1 MDSNDRQLGLPFS
14 GGGARPAAPVSAAAA
29 SFGRFSLLV
38 ETIAAF
44 CREHPLEEKI
54 LVAPSRIV
62 GRQISDSVARA
73 LSPGGWVNLQT
84 ETVATLAHAV
94 AGRTLAGEGRSTL
107 SRAQRLAIV
116 EKVCGE
122 VLSESSY
129 FGALRRSPGF
139 HRVLS
144 RTIDELRS
152 AGFSPE
158 EISDRS
164 VENRLKSSDLKKIL
178 GAYEREVGAALADPA
193 GILQRAIAE
202 IRSAGARSQAWVLVP
217 ALSRLSAAE
226 SVFLNDFAGERRV
239 AVAVDDPAIP
249 DPASAQYRFVRAIG
263 EENELR
269 EIFRTAL
276 ADDIPF
282 DQIEVLY
289 ADRSTYLSLAYELT
303 RQYGIPATFVDRID
317 VAYTRPGRAVLGFL
331 EWLMTDFG
339 ERNLR
344 ALILSGSLDVRK
356 LSGSATLGAASAARV
371 LRRAKIGWGRS
382 RYSPCLKA
390 YSASVM
396 SRRKRRGREQD
407 EAAESDLAARA
418 VRDAEGLERLV
429 ERLLAVA
436 PGLSAQGSVT
446 LTELTLACSALVEK
460 YSGTG
465 GEIDGVA
472 RTAIPRVLED
482 LAFLGD
488 RAIPIAEAAERVRE
502 AIAEL
507 FVGGSSVTYPRPGS
521 IHFAGYEDGGYT
533 GRPHTFVIGLD
544 ESRHPGTGLQDPVLL
559 DRERRRLNAGSELR
573 EISLRGEAP
582 QERYR
587 SLLACL
593 ARLRGNVTLSFSCHD
608 LADDREM
615 FPSAA
620 LVDIFRRTTGSAGAD
635 AGALAAAAGPPSGY
649 FGFRGALDASEW
661 WLASLRGG
669 RSTSGERAVRASYPG
684 LEQGRLAREARLGP
698 RFTRWDGLI
707 ESAGTSL
714 DPRDSSEVL
723 SASRLQVLADCP
735 FAYFVKYVLRVE
747 PPEEIERDP
756 WIWLAPI
763 DQGSLLHE
771 IFRDFMAELGGKGR
785 KPASARD
792 RDRMMEIADAAIE
805 RWRRVMPPP
814 DDGAIARHR
823 RDIHR
828 ACETFLKSEER
839 ESAGLTPRFFEVA
852 FGLPDR
858 EADAEMGAEE
868 PVVIPVGGGKS
879 IRVRG
884 SIDRVDLDADGTYA
898 IWDYKTGSSFGYE
911 PREGLKGGRRI
922 QHALYA
928 AALEEML
935 RQAGKGG
942 TVSKAGY
949 IFTGPREDGQREDF
963 GFDRAELSR
972 TLGLLSDRMRA
983 GTFLH
988 TASKE
993 GCAFCRYESIC
1004 GGRATASE
1012 AAERKG
1018 KGA

>member
-1 MDSNDRQLGLPFS
+1 ME
-14 GGGARPAAPVSAAAA
+14 AEPVSATAA
-29 SFGRFSLLV
+29 GGGQFSLLV
-38 ETIAAF
+38 ENIAAF
-44 CREHPLEEKI
+44 CREHSLEEKI
-54 LVAPSRIV
+54 LVVPSRIV

-73 LSPGGWVNLQT
+73 LSPGGWVNLRI
-84 ETVATLAHAV
+84 ETVATLAHSV

-122 VLSESSY
+122 VLTESSY

-139 HRVLS
+139 HRALS

-152 AGFSPE
+152 AGFGPE
-158 EISDRS
+158 EDFGRS
-164 VENRLKSSDLKKIL
+164 VEDQRKSSDLMKIL
-178 GAYEREVGAALADPA
+178 RAYETEVGAALADPA
-193 GILQRAIAE
+193 SVLQHATLEVRSSG
-202 IRSAGARSQAWVLVP
+202 IRSEPWVLVP
-217 ALSRLSAAE
+217 TLSRLSASE
-226 SVFLNDFAGERRV
+226 SEFLNSLAGDRLV
-239 AVAVDDPAIP
+239 AVVADDPASLV
-249 DPASAQYRFVRAIG
+249 PARADCRFVRAVG

-269 EIFRTAL
+269 EIFRKAL
-276 ADDIPF
+276 AEDIPF
-282 DQIEVLY
+282 DKIEILY
-289 ADRSTYLSLAYELT
+289 SDRSTYLSLAYELT

-317 VAYTRPGRAVLGFL
+317 VAYTKPGRAVLGFL
-331 EWLMTDFG
+331 DWLMTDFG
-339 ERNLR
+339 ERELR
-344 ALILSGSLDVRK
+344 SLILSGSLDVRK
-356 LSGSATLGAASAARV
+356 LSGEATLGAASVARV
-371 LRRAKIGWGRS
+371 LRRAKIGWGRA

-390 YSASVM
+390 YSEGIAI
-396 SRRKRRGREQD
+396 RRGGRDHDQD
-407 EAAESDLAARA
+407 ETSASELAARA
-418 VRDAEGLERLV
+418 VRDAEGVQRLV
-429 ERLLAVA
+429 GRLLAVA
-436 PGLSAQGSVT
+436 PVPTTPGNVT
-446 LTELTLACSALVEK
+446 LAELSLACSALVEK
-460 YSGTG
+460 YSQTG

-472 RTAIPRVLED
+472 RAAIPRVLED
-482 LAFLGD
+482 LSFLGD

-507 FVGGSSVTYPRPGS
+507 FVGGSSITYPRPGS

-533 GRPHTFVIGLD
+533 GRPQTFVVGLD
-544 ESRHPGTGLQDPVLL
+544 ESRHPGSGLQDPVLL
-559 DRERRRLNAGSELR
+559 DRERRRLNASSGPR

-582 QERYR
+582 QERSR

-593 ARLRGNVTLSFSCHD
+593 ARLRGTVTLSFSCHD

-620 LVDIFRRTTGSAGAD
+620 LVDIFRNATESAD
-635 AGALAAAAGPPSGY
+635 ARAEALGAAAGPPSGY
-649 FGFRGALDASEW
+649 FAHRGALDATEW
-661 WLASLRGG
+661 WLANLRGG
-669 RSTSGERAVRASYPG
+669 GRAPSSERAVRASYPG

-714 DPRDSSEVL
+714 DPRESSEVL
-723 SASRLQVLADCP
+723 SASRLQLLADCP

-756 WIWLAPI
+756 WIWLAAM

-771 IFRDFMAELGGKGR
+771 TFRDFMAELGGQGR
-785 KPASARD
+785 KPESARD
-792 RDRMMEIADAAIE
+792 RDRMMEIADSAIE
-805 RWRRVMPPP
+805 RWRRALPPP
-814 DDGAIARHR
+814 DDGAVERHR
-823 RDIHR
+823 RDIYR

-858 EADAEMGAEE
+858 AADAELGAEE

-884 SIDRVDLDADGTYA
+884 SIDRVDLDAEGTYA

-911 PREGLKGGRRI
+911 PREGLKGGKRI

-942 TVSKAGY
+942 TVSRAGY

-963 GFDRAELSR
+963 GFDRAELR
-972 TLGLLSDRMRA
+972 RILALLADRMRA
-983 GTFLH
+983 GAFIH
-988 TASKE
+988 TASKD
-993 GCAFCRYESIC
+993 GCSFCRYESIC

-1018 KGA
+1018 NSPSGVGSRTGDA